1 MKILWIKLTNIKLK
15 KWLVSKELDKNVV
28 LETINQM
35 KTKIQTWKS
44 LINPGKLMNDQ
55 DKLDLTGYD
64 TNSLAKTIHYLIY
77 SDIKFEYNQ
86 GNSNLGLGYIFE
98 TNNLLVNES
107 NSLIF
112 ISKKILNSFFLEKF
126 N

>member
-1 MKILWIKLTNIKLK
+1 MDKIDQYQIKLK

-98 TNNLLVNES
+98 TDNLLVNES
-107 NSLIF
+107 NSLSI
-112 ISKKILNSFFLEKF
+112 
-126 N
+126 